1 MILDNVV
8 WGFIGC
14 GSVTEKKSGPA
25 LASTPGSR
33 VAAVMRRNAALAEDY
48 ARRHAIPRWYA
59 DADALIADPEVNA
72 VYVATPPSTHMQYAL
87 QAIAAGKPVY
97 IEKPMAMDHDECQ
110 RIIAAS
116 ARSGVPVFVAYYRRA
131 LPRFAQVK
139 QLLDNGAIGTPRSV
153 RATLHR
159 PHSANAA
166 SPDFWRTN
174 PSIAGGGLFVD
185 LGSHTLDLLDHLLG
199 PLGDVRGLASSLTG
213 AYAAEDSVS
222 MCFRTGSGAHGI
234 AQWSFCAFRRQDEV
248 GITGDRGQL
257 RSSTFEDVTVVLET
271 EAGMQ
276 AFDIPNPPS
285 VQQPLIASLVDELR
299 GNGRSPSTGISAART
314 SAVIDQVL
322 RDYRTRQSR

>member
-8 WGFIGC
+8 WGFVGY

-48 ARRHAIPRWYA
+48 ARRHGVPRWYA

-72 VYVATPPSTHMQYAL
+72 IYVATPPSTHMHYAL
-87 QAIAAGKPVY
+87 QAIAVSKPVY
-97 IEKPMAMDHDECQ
+97 IEKPMAMDHGECQ

-131 LPRFAQVK
+131 LPRFAKVK
-139 QLLDNGAIGTPRSV
+139 QLLDSGAIGTPRSV
-153 RATLHR
+153 RASLHR
-159 PHSANAA
+159 PHSMQAA

-174 PSIAGGGLFVD
+174 PAISGGGLFVD

-199 PLGDVRGLASSLTG
+199 PLIDVHGLASSLTG

-222 MCFRTGSGAHGI
+222 VCFRTGNGAHGI

-248 GITGDRGQL
+248 EITGDRGQL
-257 RSSTFEDVTVVLET
+257 RFATFEDVPVVLDT
-271 EAGMQ
+271 DAGVQ

-285 VQQPLIASLVDELR
+285 VQQPLIASIVDELR

-322 RDYRTRQSR
+322 QAYRVRHPH

>member
-8 WGFIGC
+8 WGFIRC

-25 LASTPGSR
+25 LANTPGSR
-33 VAAVMRRNAALAEDY
+33 VVAVMRRNAALAEDY

-72 VYVATPPSTHMQYAL
+72 VYVATPPSTHMHYAL

-139 QLLDNGAIGTPRSV
+139 QLLDDGAIGTVRGV

-159 PHSANAA
+159 PHSVDAA

-174 PSIAGGGLFVD
+174 PAIAGGGLFVD

-199 PLGDVRGLASSLTG
+199 PLSDVRGLASSLTG

-222 MCFRTGSGAHGI
+222 MAGS
-234 AQWSFCAFRRQDEV
+234 
-248 GITGDRGQL
+248 
-257 RSSTFEDVTVVLET
+257 
-271 EAGMQ
+271 
-276 AFDIPNPPS
+276 
-285 VQQPLIASLVDELR
+285 
-299 GNGRSPSTGISAART
+299 
-314 SAVIDQVL
+314 
-322 RDYRTRQSR
+322 

>member
-1 MILDNVV
+1 MILDNVA

-25 LASTPGSR
+25 LAGAPGSR

-72 VYVATPPSTHMQYAL
+72 IYVATPPSTHMHYAL
-87 QAIAAGKPVY
+87 KAIAAGKPVY
-97 IEKPMAMDHDECQ
+97 IEKPMAMDHDQCQ
-110 RIIAAS
+110 RIMEAS

-131 LPRFAQVK
+131 LPRFEKVK
-139 QLLDNGAIGTPRSV
+139 QLLDSGAIGEPRSV

-159 PHSANAA
+159 PHSANAT

-174 PSIAGGGLFVD
+174 PAISGGGLFVD

-199 PLGDVRGLASSLTG
+199 PLTDVRGLASSQAG

-222 MCFRTGSGAHGI
+222 MCFRAGRGVHGI

-248 GITGDRGQL
+248 EITGDHGQL
-257 RSSTFEDVTVVLET
+257 RFATFDDVPVVLET
-271 EAGMQ
+271 EAGVQ

-285 VQQPLIASLVDELR
+285 IQQPLIATLVDELR
-299 GNGRSPSTGISAART
+299 GNGHSPSTGVSAART
-314 SAVIDQVL
+314 NAVMDQVL
-322 RDYRTRQSR
+322 QAYRTRQSR

>member
-33 VAAVMRRNAALAEDY
+33 VAAVMRRTAALAEDY

-110 RIIAAS
+110 CIIAAS
-116 ARSGVPVFVAYYRRA
+116 ARSGVPVYVAYYRRA

-139 QLLDNGAIGTPRSV
+139 QLLDRGAIGTARSV

-174 PSIAGGGLFVD
+174 PVIAGGGLFVD

-199 PLGDVRGLASSLTG
+199 PLTQVHGLASSLAG

-222 MCFRTGSGAHGI
+222 MCFRTGTGAHGI
-234 AQWSFCAFRRQDEV
+234 AQWSFCAFRRQDEIE
-248 GITGDRGQL
+248 ITGDRGQL
-257 RSSTFEDVTVVLET
+257 RFATFEDVPVVLET
-271 EAGMQ
+271 EAGVQ
-276 AFDIPNPPS
+276 RFDIPNPPS
-285 VQQPLIASLVDELR
+285 IQQPLIATLVDELR
-299 GNGRSPSTGISAART
+299 GSGHSPSNGVSAART
-314 SAVIDQVL
+314 SAVMDQVL
-322 RDYRTRQSR
+322 QAYRTRHTR